1 MFVLGEGRR
10 ARGASR
16 GREREGGDG
25 RGRERESKREGKR
38 NRDRDR
44 DRDRNRDRERDLI
57 QPLERFVVLACLI
70 EVRVVDQHDGIVEME
85 HLNCAAIIMSAR
97 VYKHT
102 MERHAS
108 PTSELSTTC
117 YQAKDRTQEIARARA
132 RGKRRQRE

>member
-1 MFVLGEGRR
+1 MRGGGQGERVEGESERGGMGEG
-10 ARGASR
+10 
-16 GREREGGDG
+16 
-25 RGRERESKREGKR
+25 ERESKREGKR

-132 RGKRRQRE
+132 RGKRRQGE

>member
-1 MFVLGEGRR
+1 MRGGGQGERV
-10 ARGASR
+10 
-16 GREREGGDG
+16 EG
-25 RGRERESKREGKR
+25 ESEREGKR

>member
-108 PTSELSTTC
+108 PTSELSTT
-117 YQAKDRTQEIARARA
+117 
-132 RGKRRQRE
+132 